1 MAGGEI
7 ELRWV
12 YPPAE
17 RNEDPRTVELVKNN
31 GGDDAF
37 TLYKFFHPFTGSR
50 IGVTTLHRK
59 NASGIWDLVCNIEWS
74 TNTSAKVVFGTEEV
88 RQLGN

>member
-31 GGDDAF
+31 GADDAF
-37 TLYKFFHPFTGSR
+37 TLYKVSSIRGPVHICLIFNSSSFIQS
-50 IGVTTLHRK
+50 L
-59 NASGIWDLVCNIEWS
+59 AQE
-74 TNTSAKVVFGTEEV
+74 
-88 RQLGN
+88 